1 MITRLKIE
9 GLFGRFDYDLVFKD
23 RVTILTGPNG
33 FGKSTVLRMIEAL
46 GNGNVGFFFNLVYTS
61 VQIEFDDG
69 ESVLIERKSD
79 LVMFQQLE
87 VTQNEFAAFE
97 ENLEFPFRITP
108 EGEERISL
116 NFYPLSGE
124 TKKALVKFYGAKI
137 VRLFDIFYKISI
149 CLGSAIK
156 RIAEQRMLEKGY
168 ENGDLGFPEPALI
181 DTICLYPNKLKL
193 KINQVTN
200 VFIDK
205 SSKID
210 SDFPRRL
217 FSNGD
222 EITEGQYNDSLEK
235 LNEKFKKLEGY
246 NLMTDRQ
253 DTQPFQP
260 KHAAAL
266 KVYFDTTF
274 EKYAVYDAFL
284 EKLDLFVGIVNNRLM
299 FKKLEISR
307 EKGFEVIDENTKA
320 PLSLKNL
327 SSGEKQVIVMYY
339 DLIFNDNENLLLL
352 IDEPEI
358 SMHVSWQSQFMEDL
372 IRIAE
377 HGNFR
382 AIVATH
388 SPDIINGLWDLQI
401 DLGEQYQGNLYGEDE
416 GESHG
421 D

>member
-1 MITRLKIE
+1 MINRLQIK
-9 GLFGRFDYDLVFKD
+9 GLFGRFDYDLDFD
-23 RVTILTGPNG
+23 RPVTILTGPNG

-46 GNGNVGFFFNLVYTS
+46 GSGNPESFFQIPYTLV
-61 VQIEFDDG
+61 VAEFTEG
-69 ESVLIERKSD
+69 ELIEISKDFSSVSFNDLNIPFHEWRRKKD
-79 LVMFQQLE
+79 
-87 VTQNEFAAFE
+87 
-97 ENLEFPFRITP
+97 
-108 EGEERISL
+108 ISK
-116 NFYPLSGE
+116 NKWQDHSRDINVKMYPLSPDRCKELNDIFGE
-124 TKKALVKFYGAKI
+124 NIVELYNCFYRIKEHFGLVK
-137 VRLFDIFYKISI
+137 RIS
-149 CLGSAIK
+149 
-156 RIAEQRMLEKGY
+156 EQRMVEIV
-168 ENGDLGFPEPALI
+168 ETAPFDLQVI
-181 DTICLYPNKLKL
+181 DSIVKYPTKMKQG
-193 KINQVTN
+193 IGN
-200 VFIDK
+200 VSNTFSKK
-205 SSKID
+205 SSEID
-210 SDFPRRL
+210 SGYLQRL
-217 FSNGD
+217 FNSD
-222 EITEGQYNDSLEK
+222 EITEEQYHVFLNQV
-235 LNEKFKKLEGY
+235 NEKFDKLEGY

-253 DTQPFQP
+253 ETPAFQP

-266 KVYFDTTF
+266 KVYFDTFF

-284 EKLDLFVGIVNNRLM
+284 EKLDLFDGIVNNRLM

-307 EKGFEVIDENTKA
+307 EKGFEIIDETTGK
-320 PLSLKNL
+320 PLALEQL

-358 SMHVSWQSQFMEDL
+358 SMHISWQSKFMEDL

>member
-23 RVTILTGPNG
+23 CVTILTGPNG
-33 FGKSTVLRMIEAL
+33 FGKSTVLRMIEGLREHAL
-46 GNGNVGFFFNLVYTS
+46 DIFFRVPYDKIHVQFENDNHADIVKNHNSVQFNEIVVPFDWWNENGAKVNAFSNFAFSSDLRDHEISVSFENQFSERESEKASQLISFMSLMAWFSGAVKVISDQRLFLMDEVGFEDEILEAVCMLPQKLNEEIDTVANHFS
-61 VQIEFDDG
+61 Q
-69 ESVLIERKSD
+69 KSSEID
-79 LVMFQQLE
+79 
-87 VTQNEFAAFE
+87 
-97 ENLEFPFRITP
+97 
-108 EGEERISL
+108 
-116 NFYPLSGE
+116 SGY
-124 TKKALVKFYGAKI
+124 LQ
-137 VRLFDIFYKISI
+137 RLFNS
-149 CLGSAIK
+149 
-156 RIAEQRMLEKGY
+156 
-168 ENGDLGFPEPALI
+168 
-181 DTICLYPNKLKL
+181 
-193 KINQVTN
+193 
-200 VFIDK
+200 
-205 SSKID
+205 
-210 SDFPRRL
+210 
-217 FSNGD
+217 D
-222 EITEGQYNDSLEK
+222 EITEEQYNVFLK
-235 LNEKFKKLEGY
+235 QVNEKFDKLEGY

-253 DTQPFQP
+253 ETPSFQP

-266 KVYFDTTF
+266 KVYFDTFF
-274 EKYAVYDAFL
+274 EKYAVYDTFL

-320 PLSLKNL
+320 PLALENL
-327 SSGEKQVIVMYY
+327 SSGEKQLIIMYY
-339 DLIFNDNENLLLL
+339 DLIFNDNKDLLLL

-358 SMHVSWQSQFMEDL
+358 SMHIAWQSKFMEDL

-401 DLGEQYQGNLYGEDE
+401 DLGEQYQGNLYGENE